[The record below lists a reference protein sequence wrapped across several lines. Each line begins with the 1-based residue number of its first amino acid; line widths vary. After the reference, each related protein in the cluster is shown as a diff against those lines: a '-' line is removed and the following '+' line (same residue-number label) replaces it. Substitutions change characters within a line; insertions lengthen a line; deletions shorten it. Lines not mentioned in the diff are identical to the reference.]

1 MPLWIPTRR
10 FYANLSEIIAAL
22 RLPLKSHATPSRDA
36 HMYGVVETRSGK
48 LRGGLS
54 DGVAAFE
61 GVPYA
66 APPLWREPTA
76 TAAAG

>member
-1 MPLWIPTRR
+1 
-10 FYANLSEIIAAL
+10 
-22 RLPLKSHATPSRDA
+22 
-36 HMYGVVETRSGK
+36 MYGVVETRSGK

-66 APPLWREPTA
+66 APPFGANRLRPPQPVEPEGGPRSDDDVVRGALPPLPETNSKA
-76 TAAAG
+76 

>member
-1 MPLWIPTRR
+1 
-10 FYANLSEIIAAL
+10 
-22 RLPLKSHATPSRDA
+22 
-36 HMYGVVETRSGK
+36 MYGVVETRSGK